1 MGFRVIKTAL
11 AAVTAIYISEWIGLA
26 SPISAGLLAI
36 LGVEVTKRK
45 GISNALKRIAASVFA
60 LLFGALLFS
69 LFGFHI
75 WLVGV
80 FVCVVFPLLH
90 RLRLSEGAVTGSV
103 VMFHIFLSGIISLH
117 GIWNE
122 IQLLL
127 IGLGTATLINIAY
140 MPKMDKAIYAQKA
153 RVEQL
158 FSQIFLHIAEHLRDN
173 SVIWDGRELLEAEEA
188 VQQGAELAK
197 NSLENSLLFGTETYL
212 NVYFYMRS
220 EQLDSIERMTALVA
234 QVYQNLPQGEWIAS
248 LFESLSE
255 DVKNEYYTGRT
266 EKLLSSLEERFKQ
279 MPLPAS
285 REEFEVRSAMLQL
298 DTELMHFLSIA
309 KKQKKQKPV
318 LQ

>member
-11 AAVTAIYISEWIGLA
+11 AAVAAIYISQWIGLS

-45 GISNALKRIAASVFA
+45 GITSAFKRIAASVFA
-60 LLFGALLFS
+60 LLFAAFLFS

-75 WLVGV
+75 WMVGV
-80 FVCVVFPLLH
+80 FVCAVFPLLY
-90 RLRLSEGAVTGSV
+90 RLRLNEGAVTGSV
-103 VMFHIFLSGIISLH
+103 VMFHVYLSGVISLH

-122 IQLLL
+122 IQLLI

-140 MPKMDKAIYAQKA
+140 MPKMDKAILAQKA
-153 RVEQL
+153 RIEQL
-158 FSQIFLHIAEHLRDN
+158 FSQIFLHIAQHLRDN
-173 SVIWDGRELLEAEEA
+173 RVIWDGRELLEAEEA
-188 VQQGAELAK
+188 VNVGVKLAK
-197 NSLENSLLFGTETYL
+197 HSLENSLLFGTEAYWD
-212 NVYFYMRS
+212 VYFYMRG
-220 EQLDSIERMTALVA
+220 EQLESIQRMTALVA

-248 LFESLSE
+248 LFESLSK

-266 EKLLSSLEERFKQ
+266 EKLLSSLEVQFKE

-285 REEFEVRSAMLQL
+285 RAEFEVRSAMLQL

-309 KKQKKQKPV
+309 KKQKRQKPA
-318 LQ
+318 

>member
-11 AAVTAIYISEWIGLA
+11 AAVAAIYISQWIGLS

-45 GISNALKRIAASVFA
+45 GITSALKRIAASIFA
-60 LLFGALLFS
+60 LLFAAFLFS

-75 WLVGV
+75 WMVGI
-80 FVCVVFPLLH
+80 FVCAVFPLLY
-90 RLRLSEGAVTGSV
+90 RLRLNEGAVTGSV
-103 VMFHIFLSGIISLH
+103 VMFHVYLSGVISLH

-122 IQLLL
+122 IQLLI

-140 MPKMDKAIYAQKA
+140 MPKMDKAILAQKA
-153 RVEQL
+153 RIEQL
-158 FSQIFLHIAEHLRDN
+158 FSQIFLHIAQHLRDN

-188 VQQGAELAK
+188 VNVGVKLAK
-197 NSLENSLLFGTETYL
+197 HSLENSLVFGTDTYWD
-212 NVYFYMRS
+212 VYFYMRG
-220 EQLDSIERMTALVA
+220 EQLESIQRMTALVA
-234 QVYQNLPQGEWIAS
+234 QVYQNLPQGEWIAA
-248 LFESLSE
+248 LFKSLSE

-266 EKLLSSLEERFKQ
+266 EKLLSSLEVRFKE

-285 REEFEVRSAMLQL
+285 RAEFEVRSAMLQL

-309 KKQKKQKPV
+309 KKQKRQKP
-318 LQ
+318 L

>member
-1 MGFRVIKTAL
+1 MGFRIIKTAL

-45 GISNALKRIAASVFA
+45 GISSALKRIAASVFA
-60 LLFGALLFS
+60 LLFGTLLFS

-75 WLVGV
+75 WLIGV

-103 VMFHIFLSGIISLH
+103 VMFHIYSSGIISLQ
-117 GIWNE
+117 GVWNE
-122 IQLLL
+122 IQLLI

-140 MPKMDKAIYAQKA
+140 MPKMDKAILAQKV

-158 FSQIFLHIAEHLRDN
+158 FSQIFVHIAQHLRDN
-173 SVIWDGRELLEAEEA
+173 SVVWDGRELLEAQEA
-188 VQQGAELAK
+188 VKQGSELAK
-197 NSLENSLLFGTETYL
+197 HSLDNSLVFGAETYWS
-212 NVYFYMRS
+212 VYFYMRG
-220 EQLDSIERMTALVA
+220 EQLESIERMTALVA
-234 QVYQNLPQGEWIAS
+234 QVYENLPQGEWIAS

-266 EKLLSSLEERFKQ
+266 EKLLSSLEARFKN

-285 REEFEVRSAMLQL
+285 RVEFEVRSAMLQL

-309 KKQKKQKPV
+309 KKQKKQRPEMS
-318 LQ
+318 